1 MPRFRPSRPGTP
13 SRRPAPD
20 AAAYVPADPA
30 SLGVALDPALVELRS
45 GLAAHRRR
53 LWLRR
58 SVRRAWYVLAVL
70 MVAELVLAIA
80 QRVFALEQAPLVAAA
95 LPILGLLAL
104 LVLVVRAR
112 PTLGETALAVD
123 AEGGAGDALASAL
136 AFAGADPASAGPAGG
151 MEDETIVVD
160 AGFDISD
167 AESRF
172 IRRQRRDAVT

>member
-1 MPRFRPSRPGTP
+1 MPRFRPSRPGTR

-30 SLGVALDPALVELRS
+30 SLGVPLDPALAELRS

-58 SVRRAWYVLAVL
+58 SVRRAWYVLADV

-80 QRVFALEQAPLVAAA
+80 QRLLPLEQAPLVAAA
-95 LPILGLLAL
+95 LPVLGLLAL
-104 LVLVVRAR
+104 LVLVVRTR

-123 AEGGAGDALASAL
+123 AEGGSGDAVASAL
-136 AFAGADPASAGPAGG
+136 AFAGSHAALAGP
-151 MEDETIVVD
+151 
-160 AGFDISD
+160 
-167 AESRF
+167 
-172 IRRQRRDAVT
+172 

>member
-1 MPRFRPSRPGTP
+1 MPRFRPPRPGTP

-58 SVRRAWYVLAVL
+58 AVRRAWYVLAVV
-70 MVAELVLAIA
+70 MVAELALAVA
-80 QRVFALEQAPLVAAA
+80 QRLFALEQAPLIAAA
-95 LPILGLLAL
+95 LPIFGLLAL

-123 AEGGAGDALASAL
+123 AEGGAGDAVASAL
-136 AFAGADPASAGPAGG
+136 AFASAHPADAGPSAGP
-151 MEDETIVVD
+151 DDDTIAVD
-160 AGFDISD
+160 ATFTI
-167 AESRF
+167 AE
-172 IRRQRRDAVT
+172 A